1 MKNKKIVLAVLI
13 LVFVIGFILNVVFTN
28 RKSLFFEKSIKDVF
42 YFAENIISYPL
53 KLINDSIL
61 KNKEKNKMYK
71 EYEELKNIKDEYD
84 NVLSLNNE
92 LKRQIEELKKLND
105 INFTL
110 DNYTRINAT
119 VIYRDIN
126 YFNETIVIDKGTHD
140 GVKNN
145 AAVVVGSN
153 FIGKVI
159 DASFSTSTIRLLTA
173 NNSLDKISVRLSLDD
188 NYVYGILNGYE
199 NNEFNIE
206 LLSLSNN
213 ITLDSEVTTTGLS
226 SIFPSGL
233 IIGHVTNIATD
244 DFELANVLKVS
255 PSIDFNNL
263 NYVSVLIRGEE

>member
-13 LVFVIGFILNVVFTN
+13 SVFVIGFILNVVFTN
-28 RKSLFFEKSIKDVF
+28 RNSLFFEKSIKDVS
-42 YFAENIISYPL
+42 YFVENIISYPL
-53 KLINDSIL
+53 KLINNSIL
-61 KNKEKNKMYK
+61 KNKEKNEMYK

-84 NVLSLNNE
+84 NILSLNNE

-105 INFTL
+105 IKFTL

-159 DASFSTSTIRLLTA
+159 DTSFSTSTIRLLTA

-206 LLSLSNN
+206 LLSLSND
-213 ITLDSEVTTTGLS
+213 IKLDSEVTTTGLS